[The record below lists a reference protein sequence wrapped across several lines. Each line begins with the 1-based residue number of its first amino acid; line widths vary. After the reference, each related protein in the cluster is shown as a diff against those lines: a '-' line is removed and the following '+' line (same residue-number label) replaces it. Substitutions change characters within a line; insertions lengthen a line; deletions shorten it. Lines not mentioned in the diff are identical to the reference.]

1 MKLNNVDYTNLDFSK
16 IKNVLSSDSVLYL
29 GFEQSLAIIKEIA
42 LNNPEINCMF
52 GFSQGALFMLLL
64 NMLIVSYDD
73 FKTWFP
79 SLKCLVLVSGFIT
92 PKPINNEYKLVDII
106 GKF

>member
-42 LNNPEINCMF
+42 LNNPEINCIF
-52 GFSQGALFMLLL
+52 GFS
-64 NMLIVSYDD
+64 
-73 FKTWFP
+73 
-79 SLKCLVLVSGFIT
+79 
-92 PKPINNEYKLVDII
+92 
-106 GKF
+106 

>member
-1 MKLNNVDYTNLDFSK
+1 
-16 IKNVLSSDSVLYL
+16 
-29 GFEQSLAIIKEIA
+29 
-42 LNNPEINCMF
+42 
-52 GFSQGALFMLLL
+52 MLLL

-106 GKF
+106 GKFKNGCLKIDIPSFHVYGENNDHIIP